1 VNVERWGWY
10 SVALNVLLAGLHAV
24 IATASGSLA
33 VAAELIHNLIDLV
46 AAVAVLAGLKL
57 AGRKSKA
64 FPYGLYKI
72 ENLVALGLA
81 AGGRIPRRSQPVLR
95 YAGQLA
101 YAARRTCRTETPW

>member
-33 VAAELIHNLIDLV
+33 VAAELIHNLIDLA

-57 AGRKSKA
+57 AG
-64 FPYGLYKI
+64 
-72 ENLVALGLA
+72 LGMA
-81 AGGRIPRRSQPVLR
+81 PPGVPR
-95 YAGQLA
+95 
-101 YAARRTCRTETPW
+101 CRQSG